1 MEVQAATNNQ
11 VQKPAVLIPALDALS
26 NDTLSTFSL
35 KPNTTSLRI
44 ANLPS
49 GDPLIQT
56 AAVSSF
62 TLESG
67 RVLDEARIGFT
78 VYATNLKDGE
88 NPADREIIV
97 VHPALTGTAR
107 FKLALPTA
115 GSQGDGWASSWAG
128 SGVNSETGRPFFFDT
143 DKYTVVGLEHFGGR
157 SIECDMGGLGATAAK
172 ELGSDAY
179 QVSLKDG
186 VQLAARVLN
195 EQFDISAVKA
205 VLGGSMGGGQALEW
219 LFQDRLSV
227 GKIFDISGC
236 GVLDSSAKQFFH
248 LQSQFLR
255 EDLPISQNI
264 RMLSEMITEAL
275 PSQRRTE
282 GFASAVDHVVK
293 RFSQFENGILAD
305 PADYEASKLFAVRQ
319 LGFLLFVTP
328 EFFEA
333 KREAGINI
341 GTWLDNQGARFA
353 RRFDSDGLACLCSMI
368 ANAEPL
374 EAETVVARLRDLNA
388 TQLIRS
394 ANMGD
399 TLFPAEQQLAFNRDI
414 RIPLT
419 DTPFFTE
426 YYSRDLKN
434 GHDRF
439 LSAAFLQD
447 DAEFLRLKLE
457 DIL

>member
-11 VQKPAVLIPALDALS
+11 VQKPAVLIPALDTVS
-26 NDTLSTFSL
+26 NDTLAAFSL
-35 KPNTTSLRI
+35 KSNTTSLRI

-56 AAVSSF
+56 AAVSNF

-67 RVLDEARIGFT
+67 SVLEEARIGFA
-78 VYATNLKDGE
+78 VYATNLKAGE
-88 NPADREIIV
+88 NPADREIVV

-107 FKLALPTA
+107 FKLTAPTA
-115 GSQGDGWASSWAG
+115 GSQGDGWGSSWAG
-128 SGVNSETGRPFFFDT
+128 SGINSETGRPYFFDT
-143 DKYTVVGLEHFGGR
+143 DRYTVIGLEHFGGR
-157 SIECDMGGLGATAAK
+157 SIECEAGGLGATAAK
-172 ELGSDAY
+172 ELGGDAR

-186 VQLAARVLN
+186 VRLAAQVFQ
-195 EQFDISAVKA
+195 EQFGISSVKA

-236 GVLDSSAKQFFH
+236 GVLDTTAKQFFK
-248 LQSQFLR
+248 LQAQFLR

-264 RMLSEMITEAL
+264 RMLSEMLTESL
-275 PSQRRTE
+275 PPQRRTE
-282 GFASAVDHVVK
+282 GFVSAVDHVVQ
-293 RFSQFENGILAD
+293 RFSQFEKGVLAD
-305 PADYEASKLFAVRQ
+305 PADSEASKLFAVRQ

-333 KREAGINI
+333 KREAGIDI
-341 GTWLDNQGARFA
+341 GKWLDNQGARFA
-353 RRFDSDGLACLCSMI
+353 RRFDSEGLACLCAMI

-374 EAETVVARLRDLNA
+374 EAQTVVNRLRDLNS

-399 TLFPAEQQLAFNRDI
+399 TLFPAEQQLTFNRDI
-414 RIPLT
+414 RIPLA
-419 DTPFFTE
+419 DTSLFTE
-426 YYSRDLKN
+426 YYSRDLRN

-439 LSAAFLQD
+439 FSSAFLKD

-457 DIL
+457 DLV